1 MLALPSWRLR
11 LLFFVLLVLSCGHA
25 AASLRVG
32 VATVDI
38 TPEIRADR
46 PVWLAGQQRNR
57 QATGVHDALEARA
70 LVLDDG
76 ERRVAL
82 VSVDCIGLQYPQV
95 EAVRAELPDFA
106 YVLVAS
112 THTHEGPDVVG
123 LWGPTPTESGVDSKY
138 LEELPL
144 KIVQAVRAAVS
155 SLVAARAEYGT
166 ASRVELLKDFRLP
179 EVYDPVLRV
188 VRFVQVERDTPCALL
203 VQWTSH
209 PVEPDG
215 NTLVTRDWMGVTV
228 DTLERTVGCP
238 VIYFSGAV
246 GGLMGTAVECFR
258 DAEGNLPV
266 ETPME
271 FIQLYGEA
279 VAELAQQALEG
290 GAPIE
295 LTPILFAAQPV
306 AAPLDNPGYRQAR
319 QLGVLRRAAYQPG
332 KSGEAFGPEIPAAQL
347 DGEQVTKTEVAYLR
361 LGSLH
366 VAAIP
371 GELYPELVYGEF
383 PAAAETGV
391 DYPDADLEPHVM
403 AILPDEPALILGLAN
418 DAVGYIIPRRQW
430 DVEPPFAYDRERAQ
444 YGEVNSLGPNTA
456 AVLMESLRRRVEDVT
471 NRTPTATP

>member
-1 MLALPSWRLR
+1 MLPILAYRLR
-11 LLFFVLLVLSCGHA
+11 VLFFVMLLMPCGHA

-32 VATVDI
+32 MATVDI
-38 TPEIRADR
+38 TPAIREDR
-46 PVWLAGQQRNR
+46 PVWLAGQERNR
-57 QATGVHDALEARA
+57 RATGVHDALEARA

-82 VSVDCIGLQYPQV
+82 VSVACIGLQYAQV
-95 EAVRAELPDFA
+95 EAVRAELPEFD

-123 LWGPTPTESGVDSKY
+123 LWGPTPTESGVDLKY
-138 LEELPL
+138 LEQLPL
-144 KIVQAVRAAVS
+144 KIVQAVRAAES

-188 VRFVQVERDTPCALL
+188 VRFVQVEQDTPCALL
-203 VQWTSH
+203 VQWNSH

-215 NTLVTRDWMGVTV
+215 NTLVTRDWMGATI
-228 DTLERTVGCP
+228 DTLERAVGFP

-258 DAEGNLPV
+258 DADGNLPV
-266 ETPME
+266 KTPME

-279 VAELAQQALEG
+279 VADLAQQAIEND
-290 GAPIE
+290 APIE
-295 LTPILFAAQPV
+295 LTPIHIAAEPI

-332 KSGEAFGPEIPAAQL
+332 ESDEAFGPEIPAAQL
-347 DGEQVTKTEVAYLR
+347 DGAQMTKTEVAYLR
-361 LGSLH
+361 LGKLH

-383 PAAAETGV
+383 PTAAEAGV
-391 DYPDADLEPHVM
+391 DYPEADLEPHVM
-403 AILPDEPALILGLAN
+403 SILPDEPALILGLAN
-418 DAVGYIIPRRQW
+418 DAIGYIIPRRQW
-430 DVEPPFAYDRERAQ
+430 DVEPPFAYGRERAQ

-456 AVLMESLRRRVEDVT
+456 GVVMESLRRRVEEVT
-471 NRTPTATP
+471 NRPSAAKP